1 MLNQELNGSILRE
14 KGIRLIIKRED
25 LLHPEIQGNKWRK
38 LKYNLAFAQKEGY
51 AQILT
56 FGGAFSNHIAALAAA
71 GIKFGLKTVG
81 IIRGERSEKLNPT
94 LLKAQ
99 QNGMLLQFVSR
110 SVYKSY
116 TQSGNT
122 EALQNEYPDTYI
134 IPEGGTNTLAIKGCE
149 EILTEEDKNNF
160 DYFACPVGTAGTITG
175 IISSLKG
182 NKKILA
188 FPALKGSFIQKD
200 VETLLKLNNTD
211 YTNFRLIDN
220 YHFGGYAKHKP
231 ELLDFIH
238 NFYEMHQ
245 IPLDPIYTGKM
256 MYGLYDLIEQDQF
269 EVGANILAIHTG
281 GLQGIAGFND
291 RFGTQLK
298 AI

>member
-1 MLNQELNGSILRE
+1 VLNQELNGSILRE

-71 GIKFGLKTVG
+71 GKKFGLKTVG
-81 IIRGERSEKLNPT
+81 IIRGEQSEKLNPT
-94 LLKAQ
+94 LLKA
-99 QNGMLLQFVSR
+99 
-110 SVYKSY
+110 
-116 TQSGNT
+116 
-122 EALQNEYPDTYI
+122 
-134 IPEGGTNTLAIKGCE
+134 
-149 EILTEEDKNNF
+149 
-160 DYFACPVGTAGTITG
+160 
-175 IISSLKG
+175 KG

-256 MYGLYDLIEQDQF
+256 MYGLYNMIEQDEF